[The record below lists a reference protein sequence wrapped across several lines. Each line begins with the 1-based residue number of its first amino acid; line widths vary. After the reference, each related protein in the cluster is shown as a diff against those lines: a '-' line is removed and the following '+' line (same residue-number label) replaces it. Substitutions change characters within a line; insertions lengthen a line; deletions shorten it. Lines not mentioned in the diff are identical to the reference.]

1 MGRLNLFFYKFSNKV
16 IRKLRKYLDYK
27 QLLQFSQLSGFP
39 IVNPLI
45 ANVSITQNCNSR
57 CSYCDIWKWQNF
69 IADPTIEEL
78 KRIFSSLA
86 NLGVKVVS
94 LSGGEPL
101 LRKDIEE
108 VISIVK
114 SYNMRAQ
121 IVTNGIL
128 LSKEKIIKLVKSGL
142 DCVTLSLDTADQE
155 IYQKLRGV
163 PFKIAERALELL
175 IYSKEKNPHMDI
187 AISCVINR
195 YNIGKLVFLV
205 KKITDIGKG
214 KILINFQSYERVL
227 GRVNDDLIPNPEMY
241 PTLHE
246 EIEEIIKMKKQGFP
260 ITNSSTFL
268 RWIPDFL
275 IYNKMPKRFKCT
287 AGYTGVYIWSDLTLH
302 PCHQLPAI
310 ADLHKE
316 DLEDIWFSSKFR
328 YQRIQMKKAKCS
340 GCLLFCHTEQALY
353 EWAGRVNKALQ
364 GTEGEKYG

>member
-1 MGRLNLFFYKFSNKV
+1 V
-16 IRKLRKYLDYK
+16 IRKYLDYK

-114 SYNMRAQ
+114 SYNVRAQ

-163 PFKIAERALELL
+163 PFKIAERALELM
-175 IYSKEKNPHMDI
+175 IYSK
-187 AISCVINR
+187 
-195 YNIGKLVFLV
+195 
-205 KKITDIGKG
+205 KKI
-214 KILINFQSYERVL
+214 
-227 GRVNDDLIPNPEMY
+227 
-241 PTLHE
+241 H
-246 EIEEIIKMKKQGFP
+246 
-260 ITNSSTFL
+260 
-268 RWIPDFL
+268 
-275 IYNKMPKRFKCT
+275 
-287 AGYTGVYIWSDLTLH
+287 IW
-302 PCHQLPAI
+302 
-310 ADLHKE
+310 
-316 DLEDIWFSSKFR
+316 
-328 YQRIQMKKAKCS
+328 M
-340 GCLLFCHTEQALY
+340 LL
-353 EWAGRVNKALQ
+353 
-364 GTEGEKYG
+364 